1 MPAKGRNR
9 RAQGEAAA
17 VRGPRPP
24 HQGRQLLGDAG
35 MEMGTLS
42 VCGAGIR
49 QEGGPLG
56 RQGRGRAEVTRR
68 TQQRSY
74 RGECPP
80 QSLTQGWD
88 PRSTAVLSPG
98 TQPRTG
104 ASRSSPSPG
113 F

>member
-1 MPAKGRNR
+1 M
-9 RAQGEAAA
+9 
-17 VRGPRPP
+17 RGPRPP
-24 HQGRQLLGDAG
+24 HQGRQLLGEAG
-35 MEMGTLS
+35 MDMGTLS

-49 QEGGPLG
+49 QEGGPLR

-68 TQQRSY
+68 TQQWSCC
-74 RGECPP
+74 GECPP

-88 PRSTAVLSPG
+88 PRSTAESTLTCEDYVLSPG

-104 ASRSSPSPG
+104 PSRSSPSPG